1 MKMATD
7 HPTAEEL
14 RRALDGQASRGVR
27 PVRGSLAGRITLDDL
42 TDEELFQR
50 YTDGDPE
57 GFRFLVERYEPR
69 IQGFLRKRLN
79 DEERVQDLT
88 QDTFL
93 RIHRAR
99 ESYDPAR
106 KFSTWI
112 HTIANNLLKNE
123 FRNRSRRRETT
134 FSEIRPDSSPTGAP
148 SRPVEF
154 PASGVDPER
163 DAYRSELREAI
174 DTAIERMDEH
184 HRIPFVM
191 REVEDRTY
199 EEIAEAIGIPVGTVK
214 SRLNR
219 ARNAFRML
227 LPVPV

>member
-1 MKMATD
+1 MKTTIDLSSAAAQLEAVEGASQRGARPAVRVPRMA
-7 HPTAEEL
+7 
-14 RRALDGQASRGVR
+14 Q
-27 PVRGSLAGRITLDDL
+27 PVRDM

-50 YTDGDPE
+50 YTQGHED
-57 GFRFLVERYEPR
+57 GFRELMERYQPR

-79 DEERVQDLT
+79 DEERVEDLT

-123 FRNRSRRRETT
+123 FRNRSRRRETV
-134 FSEIRPDSSPTGAP
+134 FSELRPATPGSGAAP
-148 SRPVEF
+148 RPVEF
-154 PASGVDPER
+154 QSNGSDPEQ
-163 DAYRSELREAI
+163 DAYRTELREAI
-174 DTAIERMDEH
+174 DVAIEQMDEH

-191 REVEDRTY
+191 REVDDLSY
-199 EEIAEAIGIPVGTVK
+199 EEIADLIGIPVGTVK

-219 ARNAFRML
+219 ARNAFRTL